1 LSKKITV
8 FTGNRAEYGLLHPVI
23 RSLASDSSMETY
35 LIISGSHLSDE
46 FGMTVSEIDVSGIK
60 EVKEIPLPT
69 VKVNENEGMLLS
81 FSAIINNG
89 LEKLKRWEP
98 DMIVLAGDRFET
110 FAMAVTSYYMNIPI
124 AHLFGGDLSQGGH
137 LDDSARHSITKL
149 AHLHFTTNDDSYKR
163 VIALGE
169 EKWRVFNVGSPVMD
183 YVVKG
188 DYASPDEIAR
198 ELELEI
204 DKPIILF
211 TQHPITTESE
221 LAYDQVKESLEAL
234 KGLGY
239 QTVITYPC
247 NDAGSE
253 HIISAINEY
262 KLIPYFRVRKS
273 LGRRLYLGCVRIA
286 SCVAGNSSS
295 GLMETPLFKVPAVN
309 IGVRQAGR
317 LKAENVIDVPC
328 KRESITK
335 AIRQTIEDHHFIA
348 RARNCSNPYGEGGA
362 SNRIFDIIKS
372 TKIDSR
378 LLKKQMTY

>member
-1 LSKKITV
+1 MPKKIAV

-23 RSLASDSSMETY
+23 RNLAADSAVETY

-46 FGMTVSEIDVSGIK
+46 FGMTVSEIDASSIK
-60 EVKEIPLPT
+60 EVKEIPLPIIE
-69 VKVNENEGMLLS
+69 VNEKEGMLLS
-81 FSAIINNG
+81 FSAIINSG
-89 LEKLKRWEP
+89 LEILKKWEP
-98 DMIVLAGDRFET
+98 DLIVLAGDRFET
-110 FAMAVTSYYMNIPI
+110 FAMAVTSFYMNIPI

-149 AHLHFTTNDDSYKR
+149 AHLHFTTNDDSYRR

-204 DKPIILF
+204 DKPIVLF

-239 QTVITYPC
+239 QTIITYPC
-247 NDAGSE
+247 NDSGSKK
-253 HIISAINEY
+253 IIEAIREY
-262 KLIPYFRVRKS
+262 RENPNFRIRKS
-273 LGRRLYLGCVRIA
+273 LGRRLYLGCLKIVA
-286 SCVAGNSSS
+286 CVAGNSSS
-295 GLMETPLFKVPAVN
+295 GLIETPLFKVPAVN
-309 IGVRQAGR
+309 IGDRQAGR

-328 KRESITK
+328 KREAITK

-348 RARNCSNPYGEGGA
+348 KARNCSNPYGEGGA
-362 SNRIFDIIKS
+362 SKQILDVIKS
-372 TKIDSR
+372 TKINSI
-378 LLKKQMTY
+378 LLKKKMTF

>member
-1 LSKKITV
+1 MSKKIAV

-23 RSLASDSSMETY
+23 RSLVADSSMATY

-46 FGMTVSEIDVSGIK
+46 FGMTISEIDASNTK
-60 EVKEIPLPT
+60 EVIEIPLPIA
-69 VKVNENEGMLLS
+69 KVNENEEMLLS
-81 FSAIINNG
+81 FSTIINNG
-89 LEKLKRWEP
+89 IEILKRWEP

-110 FAMAVTSYYMNIPI
+110 FAMAVTSFYMNIPI

-149 AHLHFTTNDDSYKR
+149 AHLHFTTNDDSYRR

-204 DKPIILF
+204 DKTIILF

-221 LAYDQVKESLEAL
+221 LAYDQVRESLEAL

-239 QTVITYPC
+239 QTIITYPC
-247 NDAGSE
+247 NDAGSKR
-253 HIISAINEY
+253 IIEAIREY
-262 KLIPYFRVRKS
+262 RGVPNFRIRKS
-273 LGRRLYLGCVRIA
+273 LGRRLYLGCLKIV

-295 GLMETPLFKVPAVN
+295 GLIETPLFKVPAVN
-309 IGVRQAGR
+309 IGDRQAGR

-328 KRESITK
+328 EREAITK
-335 AIRQTIEDHHFIA
+335 AIRQTIEDYHFITKA
-348 RARNCSNPYGEGGA
+348 KNCSNPYGEGGA
-362 SNRIFDIIKS
+362 SKQIVDVIKS
-372 TKIDSR
+372 KNIKSI
-378 LLKKQMTY
+378 LLKKKMTF

>member
-1 LSKKITV
+1 MSNKIAV

-23 RSLASDSSMETY
+23 RSLASDSSMAPC

-46 FGMTVSEIDVSGIK
+46 FGMTVSEIDTSNINQIS
-60 EVKEIPLPT
+60 EIPLP
-69 VKVNENEGMLLS
+69 VIRENERERMLLS

-89 LEKLKRWEP
+89 LEILNKWEP

-110 FAMAVTSYYMNIPI
+110 FAMAVTSFYMNIPI

-149 AHLHFTTNDDSYKR
+149 AHLHFTTNHDSYRR

-183 YVVKG
+183 NVVKG

-198 ELELEI
+198 DLELELN
-204 DKPIILF
+204 KPIILF

-239 QTVITYPC
+239 QTIITYPC
-247 NDAGSE
+247 NDSGSKR
-253 HIISAINEY
+253 IIEAIREY
-262 KLIPYFRVRKS
+262 RRVPNFRIRKS
-273 LGRRLYLGCVRIA
+273 LGRRLYLGCLKIV

-295 GLMETPLFKVPAVN
+295 GLIETPLFKVPAVN
-309 IGVRQAGR
+309 IGDRQAGR

-328 KRESITK
+328 KRVAITK
-335 AIRQTIEDHHFIA
+335 AIRQTIEDYRFIA
-348 RARNCSNPYGEGGA
+348 KARNCSNPYGEGGA
-362 SNRIFDIIKS
+362 SKQIVDIIKLTNNNS
-372 TKIDSR
+372 I
-378 LLKKQMTY
+378 LLKKKMTF